1 MVFDFMEK
9 YNGEY
14 YKEVKNLF
22 KKQKAIECSMD
33 DFRARAE
40 NAKLVIWTGELI
52 PASNIILVS
61 ASGVDFVSK
70 ELDVRCWE
78 DKNTD
83 ILARSVNHSSLVL
96 NMNGNSLTLDALS
109 FENDWFFFV
118 PEINW
123 SRIYSEVFLLFV
135 ECEIPKIFVQMI
147 LDKFLKIF
155 SKTDQK

>member
-1 MVFDFMEK
+1 MEK

-70 ELDVRCWE
+70 ELDVRC
-78 DKNTD
+78 
-83 ILARSVNHSSLVL
+83 
-96 NMNGNSLTLDALS
+96 
-109 FENDWFFFV
+109 
-118 PEINW
+118 
-123 SRIYSEVFLLFV
+123 
-135 ECEIPKIFVQMI
+135 
-147 LDKFLKIF
+147 
-155 SKTDQK
+155 